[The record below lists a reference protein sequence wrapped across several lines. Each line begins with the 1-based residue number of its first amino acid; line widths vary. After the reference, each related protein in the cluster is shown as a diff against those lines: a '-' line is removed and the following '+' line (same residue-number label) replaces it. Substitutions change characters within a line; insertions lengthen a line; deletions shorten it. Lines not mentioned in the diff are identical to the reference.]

1 MSWIDYMRMSNRQ
14 RRILTKKAIN
24 GDREARSSLLSYTR
38 EIKKEVN
45 SRLVKLERS
54 KMNYG
59 KAYNNLIYFT
69 ENEYDSHRFKSPSGL
84 GMDFYDMELQ
94 NNIGIKFLNNKS
106 STVSGA
112 RSVEQHRIK
121 ALVDLEVLPSDMKRR
136 DQKEFLKFLG
146 NEEISATVDEYGD
159 SEIIVEML
167 YDAYK
172 KGGSNALKIMRGALT
187 EFLGRRITFD
197 DAMQRVGIKVE
208 DYFRGRPT
216 S

>member
-1 MSWIDYMRMSNRQ
+1 
-14 RRILTKKAIN
+14 
-24 GDREARSSLLSYTR
+24 
-38 EIKKEVN
+38 
-45 SRLVKLERS
+45 
-54 KMNYG
+54 
-59 KAYNNLIYFT
+59 
-69 ENEYDSHRFKSPSGL
+69 
-84 GMDFYDMELQ
+84 
-94 NNIGIKFLNNKS
+94 
-106 STVSGA
+106 
-112 RSVEQHRIK
+112 
-121 ALVDLEVLPSDMKRR
+121 MKRR

-146 NEEISATVDEYGD
+146 NEEISAAVDEYGD

-172 KGGSNALKIMRGALT
+172 KGGSNALKVMRGALT